1 MITESDWT
9 EGLSTGR
16 AGKGVRL
23 TDSWFTLLAARP
35 VLTGSPSKV
44 YRCTLI
50 YRK

>member
-23 TDSWFTLLAARP
+23 TNRYLVYST
-35 VLTGSPSKV
+35 SSKAGTNRV
-44 YRCTLI
+44 AV
-50 YRK
+50 